1 MHNTLSMKR
10 IDWLVLISFIPPF
23 IVAFSIAL
31 FVLLMQVIWIYMDE
45 IAGKGLGALEVAELL
60 FYRSVGIVPMAL
72 PLGMLLASVMTL
84 GNFGERYELSS
95 MKSAGISLMRILRPL
110 MIFGLGVTLFSWYSS
125 DTLIPASNLKFGS
138 RMYDIQQK
146 KPALRLEEGIF
157 NDDFQNFAIYI
168 RKRFSDGR
176 RVEGVLIYDH
186 SEQNSGKIAII
197 SAKAGEMYITA
208 NGERFVMHLLDGHQY
223 LQSAGSTASG
233 SRYPF
238 VRTAFGQYT
247 KIFDLSEFQLSRTNE
262 ELFRSGRQMM
272 TAAQLKVAADSIGT
286 EIDRRVV
293 GLSNYMANTIHF
305 LKTDSTY
312 LRTESPA
319 SDQAPA
325 DAAAQYGYS
334 SSTQYVPQGHT
345 MVPIENPG
353 TIIPQREVFSLKEM
367 KSFLETFGPQERTQL
382 INSAVTQVQSVQSQ
396 ADITADMVDRMR
408 ESRIKHVFDQH
419 SKYSIALACFIFL
432 FIGAP
437 MGAII
442 RKGGFGYPILV
453 ATIFFILFVV
463 LTIFCRKIA
472 ESFLLSPEAAAWLPC
487 IIFFPLGLLLT
498 RLAMNDSQLQIGAPT
513 GKWRQHLKRA
523 RWRRNTTKT
532 KNT

>member
-1 MHNTLSMKR
+1 MKR
-10 IDWLVLISFIPPF
+10 LDRLVLISFIPPF
-23 IVAFSIAL
+23 VVAFSIAL

-45 IAGKGLGALEVAELL
+45 IAGKGLGMFEVAELL
-60 FYRSVGIVPMAL
+60 FYRSVGIIPMAL

-95 MKSAGISLMRILRPL
+95 MKSAGISLMRIIRPL
-110 MIFGLGVTLFSWYSS
+110 MIFGMGISIFSWYSS

-146 KPALRLEEGIF
+146 KPALRLEEGVF
-157 NDDFQNFAIYI
+157 NDDFQNFAIHI
-168 RKRFSDGR
+168 RKRLADGQ

-186 SEQNSGKIAII
+186 SEQNSGKIAIV
-197 SAKAGEMYITA
+197 SAQSGEMFITPD
-208 NGERFVMHLLDGHQY
+208 GSLFVMELRNGHQY
-223 LQSAGSTASG
+223 LQSTGSSSSTAQ
-233 SRYPF
+233 YPF
-238 VRTAFGQYT
+238 VRTSFQQYT
-247 KIFDLSEFQLSRTNE
+247 KVFDLSEFQLSRTNE
-262 ELFRSGRQMM
+262 DLFKSGRQMM
-272 TAAQLKVAADSIGT
+272 SATQLKEAADSIGI
-286 EIDRRVV
+286 EIDKRVKS
-293 GLSNYMANTIHF
+293 LSNYMANTIHF

-312 LRTESPA
+312 LRQDSTVQDASPA
-319 SDQAPA
+319 G
-325 DAAAQYGYS
+325 AAAQYGFS
-334 SSTQYVPQGHT
+334 ENTQYTAQQPT
-345 MVPIENPG
+345 MVPMETQG
-353 TIIPQREVFSLKEM
+353 TPIPQRQVFSLEEM
-367 KSFLETFGPQERTQL
+367 RSFIETFEQPQRENLYSTATTL
-382 INSAVTQVQSVQSQ
+382 VQSIQSQ

-408 ESRIKHVFDQH
+408 ESQIKHIFDRH

-487 IIFFPLGLLLT
+487 IIFFPLGLFLT
-498 RLAMNDSQLQIGAPT
+498 TLAMNDSQMQISAPA
-513 GKWRQHLKRA
+513 GKWRQQLA
-523 RWRRNTTKT
+523 RTARKVYQ
-532 KNT
+532 KKAK

>member
-1 MHNTLSMKR
+1 MKR
-10 IDWLVLISFIPPF
+10 LDRLVLISFIPPF

-45 IAGKGLGALEVAELL
+45 IAGKGLGMFEVAELL
-60 FYRSVGIVPMAL
+60 FYRSVGIIPMAL

-95 MKSAGISLMRILRPL
+95 MKSAGISLMRIIRPL
-110 MIFGLGVTLFSWYSS
+110 MIFGLCISLFSWYSS

-157 NDDFQNFAIYI
+157 NDDFQNFAIHI
-168 RKRFSDGR
+168 RKRMPDGR

-186 SEQNSGKIAII
+186 SEQNSGKIAIV
-197 SAKAGEMYITA
+197 SAKTGDMFITPDGA
-208 NGERFVMHLLDGHQY
+208 FFVMELREGHQY
-223 LQSAGSTASG
+223 LQSTGSSSSTDQ
-233 SRYPF
+233 YPF
-238 VRTAFGQYT
+238 VRTSFDQYT
-247 KIFDLSEFQLSRTNE
+247 KVFDLSEFQLSRTNE
-262 ELFRSGRQMM
+262 DLFKSGRQMM
-272 TAAQLKVAADSIGT
+272 SATQLKEAADSIGI
-286 EIDRRVV
+286 EIDMRVKS
-293 GLSNYMANTIHF
+293 LSNYMANTIHF

-312 LRTESPA
+312 LRQDSTVRDASPA
-319 SDQAPA
+319 GAGQ
-325 DAAAQYGYS
+325 QYGFS
-334 SSTQYVPQGHT
+334 ENVQYVPQQHT
-345 MVPIENPG
+345 MLPLENQG
-353 TIIPQREVFSLKEM
+353 TPVPQREVFSLGEM
-367 KSFLETFGPQERTQL
+367 ASFIETFEQSTRENLYSTATN
-382 INSAVTQVQSVQSQ
+382 IVQSVQSQ
-396 ADITADMVDRMR
+396 ADITSDMVDRMR
-408 ESRIKHVFDQH
+408 ESQIKHIFDRH

-487 IIFFPLGLLLT
+487 VVFFPLGLFLT
-498 RLAMNDSQLQIGAPT
+498 TMAMNDSQLQVSGPT
-513 GKWRQHLKRA
+513 GKWRQKLVHTARSLRKRKA
-523 RWRRNTTKT
+523 P
-532 KNT
+532 